1 MVTTRTALIS
11 GGSRNIGFALGRS
24 LASKGHRVVL
34 NARTQDAL
42 DAAAASLAD
51 LPGEVI
57 GIAADVSDRSQ
68 VDRIVEQVN
77 ERFGGIDVLVNAA
90 HVRVHRPF
98 LELSI
103 EEWQTSIDISL
114 TGAFH
119 VTQAVLGGMVE
130 RGWGRIV
137 NFSGVTAQTGSL
149 NRAGIIATKAAL
161 IGLTRALAL
170 EFAETGVTVN
180 AISPGLIGTDRG
192 EWTSQGDQDFVQ
204 HHYASRVQVVP
215 MKRMGRV
222 EEVAAAFDWLVSDDA
237 AFVTGQTIN
246 VNGGLFFG

>member
-1 MVTTRTALIS
+1 MGTRTALIS
-11 GGSRNIGFALGRS
+11 GGSRNIGLDIGRS
-24 LASKGHRVVL
+24 LAAKGHNVVL
-34 NARTQDAL
+34 SARSQDSL
-42 DAAAASLAD
+42 DAAASDLAG
-51 LPGEVI
+51 LPGTVV
-57 GIAADVSDRSQ
+57 GMAADVTDRTQ
-68 VDRIVEQVN
+68 VDGLVDRVT
-77 ERFGGIDVLVNAA
+77 ERFGGVDILVNAA

-98 LELSI
+98 LELSL
-103 EEWQTSIDISL
+103 EEWQLSIDISL
-114 TGAFH
+114 TGTFH
-119 VTQAVLGGMVE
+119 TTQAVLGGMVE

-149 NRAGIIATKAAL
+149 NRSGIIATKAAL

-192 EWTSQGDQDFVQ
+192 EWTSHGDQDFVK

-222 EEVAAAFDWLVSDDA
+222 EEVSAACDWLVSDDA

-246 VNGGLFFG
+246 INGGLYFG